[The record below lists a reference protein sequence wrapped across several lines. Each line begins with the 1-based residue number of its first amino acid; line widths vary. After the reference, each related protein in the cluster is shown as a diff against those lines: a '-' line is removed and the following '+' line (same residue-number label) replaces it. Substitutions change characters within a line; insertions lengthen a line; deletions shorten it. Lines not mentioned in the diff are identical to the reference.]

1 MAITTPDM
9 TGPIPPTPDLSRWR
23 QIVARYQDA
32 SVKRSIFQLCT
43 TLVPLLGTFVLMY
56 LAYQVSYLLTLGLAV
71 IAGGFLIRTFI
82 IMHDCGHGSFFKSR
96 RANDIVGFITGV
108 LTMTPYVQW
117 RRDHAI
123 HHATSGH
130 LEERGHGDVSTLT
143 VKEYLGL
150 GRWARFKY
158 RIYRNPVVMLGIGPM
173 WLMGVKHRFHTK
185 DTAGKREILG
195 VHATNLTILLLFVV
209 TSLLIGPVKVIALY
223 LPAMFI
229 AGAAG
234 IWLFYV
240 QHQFEE
246 TYWAVPPKWDYAM
259 AAVAGSSFFRL
270 PRVLDWFTG
279 SIGYHHVHHLSP
291 RIPFYNLRK
300 CHEENPVFGIAKVLT
315 LRESLRTFRLKLWDE
330 ERSRLIG
337 FRELRQR

>member
-1 MAITTPDM
+1 M
-9 TGPIPPTPDLSRWR
+9 TLPKKISDLSPDFARWKE
-23 QIVARYQDA
+23 IVARYQTPSA
-32 SVKRSIFQLCT
+32 GRSAWQLAN
-43 TLVPLLGTFVLMY
+43 TLVPLLATFVAMY
-56 LAYQVSYLLTLGLAV
+56 FAYSLSYWLTLGLAV
-71 IAGGFLIRTFI
+71 VAGGFLIRTFI
-82 IMHDCGHGSFFKSR
+82 IMHDCGHGAFFKSR

-108 LTMTPYVQW
+108 LTLTPYVQW

-143 VKEYLGL
+143 VKEYLALNGW
-150 GRWARFKY
+150 GRFKY
-158 RIYRNPVVMLGIGPM
+158 RLFRNPLVMLGVGPV
-173 WLMGVKHRFHTK
+173 WLMGIKHRFHTK
-185 DTAGKREILG
+185 ETAGKREIIG
-195 VHATNLTILLLFVV
+195 VHLTNAAILLLFIL
-209 TSLLIGPVKVIALY
+209 TSLMIGPVKVIALY

-240 QHQFEE
+240 QHQFED
-246 TYWAVPPKWDYAM
+246 TYWAKPPVWDYAT

-279 SIGYHHVHHLSP
+279 SIGYHHIHHLSP

-300 CHEENPVFGIAKVLT
+300 CHDENPAFGVAPKLT
-315 LRESLRTFRLKLWDE
+315 LAESWRTFRLKLWDE
-330 ERSRLIG
+330 DQGRLIG
-337 FRELRQR
+337 WRELRGAR